1 MPNPF
6 LFGKIDSPP
15 CTSGNP
21 SGPAS
26 ITAKT
31 SGGLLCGFFEFV
43 CPENRS
49 MLAIAITQFGPPDVL
64 QPVTRPDPKP
74 GPSEVLIR
82 VQAAGVARA
91 DVLQRKGHYPPP
103 PGASDI
109 PGLDATGV
117 IEEVG
122 EGVSSWWPGDRVCA
136 ILTGGGYAERCVAPA
151 GQVLPIPAGWTFVEA
166 ATLPENGFTVYD
178 NLLTRARLRR
188 GETVL
193 VHGGTSGIG
202 TMAIMLARAWGA
214 RVLATAG
221 SEEKCQACLRFGA
234 DYAINYQTQDFA
246 AEARRLTDHRGVDVV
261 LDMVGGSYL
270 EHNLDSLALDGRLT
284 IIATQGGAKGEL
296 NIGQLMH
303 KRASVMG
310 STMRARTAAE
320 KAVVARGLLQDIW
333 PLLPSKEVIRPVID
347 STFPLREA
355 ARAHERME
363 SGQHI
368 GRIVLTS
375 ESGLRQ

>member
-1 MPNPF
+1 
-6 LFGKIDSPP
+6 
-15 CTSGNP
+15 
-21 SGPAS
+21 
-26 ITAKT
+26 
-31 SGGLLCGFFEFV
+31 
-43 CPENRS
+43 
-49 MLAIAITQFGPPDVL
+49 MLAIAVTRFGPPEVL
-64 QPVTRPDPKP
+64 QPVTLPDPKP

-82 VQAAGVARA
+82 MQAAGVARA

-109 PGLDATGV
+109 PGLDVAGV

-122 EGVSSWWPGDRVCA
+122 EGVSSWQLGDRVCA
-136 ILTGGGYAERCVAPA
+136 ILSGGGYAELCVAPA
-151 GQVLPIPAGWTFVEA
+151 RQVLPVPEGWTLAEA

-202 TMAIMLARAWGA
+202 TIAIMFARAWGA

-221 SEEKCQACLRFGA
+221 SEEKRQACLRFGA
-234 DYAINYQTQDFA
+234 DDVINYKTQDFA
-246 AEARRLTDHRGVDVV
+246 EEVRRLTDNRGVDVI

-270 EHNLDSLALDGRLT
+270 ERNLDSLALDGRLT

-296 NIGQLMH
+296 NIGRLMQ

-320 KAVVARGLLQDIW
+320 KSVVARGLLQDIW
-333 PLLPSKEVIRPVID
+333 PLLPPKKVIRPVID
-347 STFPLREA
+347 SIFPLREA

-375 ESGLRQ
+375 ERSLPTE

>member
-1 MPNPF
+1 
-6 LFGKIDSPP
+6 
-15 CTSGNP
+15 
-21 SGPAS
+21 
-26 ITAKT
+26 
-31 SGGLLCGFFEFV
+31 
-43 CPENRS
+43 

-310 STMRARTAAE
+310 STMRALRRQ
-320 KAVVARGLLQDIW
+320 K
-333 PLLPSKEVIRPVID
+333 RPWSHADCFRI
-347 STFPLREA
+347 
-355 ARAHERME
+355 
-363 SGQHI
+363 SGHCCHQ
-368 GRIVLTS
+368 R
-375 ESGLRQ
+375 R

>member
-1 MPNPF
+1 
-6 LFGKIDSPP
+6 
-15 CTSGNP
+15 
-21 SGPAS
+21 
-26 ITAKT
+26 
-31 SGGLLCGFFEFV
+31 
-43 CPENRS
+43 
-49 MLAIAITQFGPPDVL
+49 MLAIAITQFGSPQVL
-64 QPVTRPDPKP
+64 QPVTLPDPTP
-74 GPSEVLIR
+74 GPGEVLIR
-82 VQAAGVARA
+82 VLAAGVARA

-103 PGASDI
+103 PGASEI
-109 PGLDATGV
+109 PGLDAAGV
-117 IEEVG
+117 IEAAGSQVI
-122 EGVSSWWPGDRVCA
+122 SWQPGDRVCA
-136 ILTGGGYAERCVAPA
+136 ILTGGGYAERCVVPA
-151 GQVLPIPAGWTFVEA
+151 GQVLPIPEGWTFIEA

-178 NLLTRARLRR
+178 NLVTRARLRK

-202 TMAIMLARAWGA
+202 TLAIMLARAWGA

-221 SEEKCQACLRFGA
+221 SEEKCQACLQFGA

-246 AEARRLTDHRGVDVV
+246 AEVRRLTDQRGVDVV

-270 EHNLDSLALDGRLT
+270 ERNLESLALDGRLT

-296 NIGQLMH
+296 NIGRLLL

-320 KAVVARGLLQDIW
+320 KAVVARGLLQEIW
-333 PLLPSKEVIRPVID
+333 PLLPPKTVIRPVID
-347 STFPLREA
+347 SLFPLREA

-368 GRIVLTS
+368 GRIVLTG
-375 ESGLRQ
+375 EGG

>member
-1 MPNPF
+1 
-6 LFGKIDSPP
+6 
-15 CTSGNP
+15 
-21 SGPAS
+21 
-26 ITAKT
+26 
-31 SGGLLCGFFEFV
+31 
-43 CPENRS
+43 
-49 MLAIAITQFGPPDVL
+49 MLAIAITQFGSPQVL
-64 QPVTRPDPKP
+64 QPVTLPDPTP
-74 GPSEVLIR
+74 GPGEVLIR
-82 VQAAGVARA
+82 VLAAGVARA

-103 PGASDI
+103 PGASEI
-109 PGLDATGV
+109 PGLDAAGV
-117 IEEVG
+117 IEAAGSQVI
-122 EGVSSWWPGDRVCA
+122 SWQPGDRVCA

-151 GQVLPIPAGWTFVEA
+151 GQVLPIPEGWTFIEA

-178 NLLTRARLRR
+178 NLLTRARLRK

-202 TMAIMLARAWGA
+202 TLAIMLARAWGA

-221 SEEKCQACLRFGA
+221 SEEKCQACLQFGA

-246 AEARRLTDHRGVDVV
+246 AEVRRLTDQRGVDVV
-261 LDMVGGSYL
+261 LDLVGGSYL
-270 EHNLDSLALDGRLT
+270 ERNLESLALDGRLT

-296 NIGQLMH
+296 NIGRLLL

-320 KAVVARGLLQDIW
+320 KAVVARGLLQEIW
-333 PLLPSKEVIRPVID
+333 PLLPPKTVIRPVID
-347 STFPLREA
+347 SLFPLREA

-368 GRIVLTS
+368 GRIVLTG
-375 ESGLRQ
+375 EGG